1 MQSTTNQT
9 VPATSSTQDQAVD
22 RQPVVAGQAPIP
34 LSAEMLRQ
42 IGGGLTTQT
51 PSNGW

>member
-1 MQSTTNQT
+1 MQPTTNHT
-9 VPATSSTQDQAVD
+9 VPATSSAQNQVVD
-22 RQPVVAGQAPIP
+22 RQPKAAGQAPIP
-34 LSAEMLRQ
+34 LSAELLRQ